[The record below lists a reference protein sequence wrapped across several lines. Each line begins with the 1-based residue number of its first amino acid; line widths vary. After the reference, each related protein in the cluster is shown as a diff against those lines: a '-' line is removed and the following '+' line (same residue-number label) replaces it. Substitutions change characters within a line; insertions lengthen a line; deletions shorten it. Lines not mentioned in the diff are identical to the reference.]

1 MLANLLLVAGQVLT
15 LFLLMGVGFFLARR
29 GQLTAPG
36 LAQMTHVLL
45 YVVSPCVVVDALA
58 QAERSPA
65 LMASILW
72 CFPALIVSYV
82 IYALLAIPLYP
93 KLPRDTRDALRMGTI
108 YGNTG
113 FMGIPLI
120 SGVLGQAAMPYCTVG
135 LGVFNIAT
143 WTHGAVLM
151 GGKENA
157 SAKKALLNPGV
168 LGCAAGFF
176 LFFTGL
182 VMPGPI
188 ASAVGFLGSLNTP
201 LAMLVIGAQMAG
213 ADLPATFRRRDLW
226 LASGMKLILLPA
238 LTMVLLLPFR
248 LPPLTYQTLVI
259 LSACPTAGITSI
271 FAQRFGRDPASA
283 AQLVTLSTLL
293 SILTLPMAA
302 VAAAAVSQCFT

>member
-1 MLANLLLVAGQVLT
+1 MFDNLLLVAGQVFT
-15 LFLLMGVGFFLARR
+15 LFLLMGVGFFFAKR
-29 GQLTAPG
+29 GQITTPG
-36 LAQMTHVLL
+36 LSQMTHVLL
-45 YVVSPCVVVDALA
+45 YVVSPCVVIDALA
-58 QAERSPA
+58 KAERSPE
-65 LMASILW
+65 LMRSILW

-93 KLPRDTRDALRMGTI
+93 RLPRDTRDALRMGTI

-151 GGKENA
+151 GGRENA

-168 LGCAAGFF
+168 IGCVIGFF

-182 VMPGPI
+182 AMPGPI

-213 ADLPATFRRRDLW
+213 ADLPATFQRLDLW

-259 LSACPTAGITSI
+259 LSACPTAGITGI
-271 FAQRFGRDPASA
+271 FAQRFDRDPASA
-283 AQLVTLSTLL
+283 AQLITLSTLL
-293 SILTLPMAA
+293 SILTLPVAA
-302 VAAAAVSQCFT
+302 VAAAAVCPL

>member
-1 MLANLLLVAGQVLT
+1 MLDNLLLVAGQVFT
-15 LFLLMGVGFFLARR
+15 LFLLMGVGFFFAKR
-29 GQLTAPG
+29 GSITGAG

-45 YVVSPCVVVDALA
+45 YVVAPCVVIDALA
-58 QAERSPA
+58 QAERTPA
-65 LMASILW
+65 LMHSILW
-72 CFPALIVSYV
+72 SLPALAVSYV
-82 IYALLAIPLYP
+82 VYALLAIPLYP
-93 KLPRDTRDALRMGTI
+93 RLTRNTRDALRMGTI

-157 SAKKALLNPGV
+157 SVKKALLNPGV
-168 LGCAAGFF
+168 LGCVIGFF

-182 VMPGPI
+182 AVPAPVM
-188 ASAVGFLGSLNTP
+188 SAVGFLGSLNTP

-213 ADLPATFRRRDLW
+213 ADLPATFRRKDLW
-226 LASGMKLILLPA
+226 LASGLKLLLLPA

-248 LPPLTYQTLVI
+248 LQPLTYQTLVI

-271 FAQRFGRDPASA
+271 FAQRFDRDPASA

-293 SILTLPMAA
+293 SILTLPVAA
-302 VAAAAVSQCFT
+302 VAAAAVCPL